1 MFIESQI
8 SNRLLILYWFAVQIF
23 MRTDSR
29 SNSPI
34 MFDRDDNVNRNLG
47 GSGYS
52 EEDNLETL
60 DRKVSEIK
68 IGTMFS
74 TENGNISQHLDE
86 IIRKRTCSETRHDL
100 DSTEDAANEDSFT
113 DEEGEAYNHSLR
125 RRR

>member
-1 MFIESQI
+1 
-8 SNRLLILYWFAVQIF
+8 
-23 MRTDSR
+23 MRADSR

-34 MFDRDDNVNRNLG
+34 MFDTDDSVNRNLG

-74 TENGNISQHLDE
+74 TDNGNISHHLDE

>member
-1 MFIESQI
+1 
-8 SNRLLILYWFAVQIF
+8 
-23 MRTDSR
+23 
-29 SNSPI
+29 
-34 MFDRDDNVNRNLG
+34 MFDTDDSVNRNLG
-47 GSGYS
+47 GPDYS

-74 TENGNISQHLDE
+74 TENGNISHHLDE
-86 IIRKRTCSETRHDL
+86 IIRKRTCSETRHDI

-113 DEEGEAYNHSLR
+113 DEEGEAYNVSLR